1 METYSNPTSR
11 AVQRYYWQFGLSMAA
26 YVIVI
31 LLSRWMWHN
40 ANGRWQTVVALFP
53 MIPAVFVFASIVR
66 YLLATDELLRRI
78 AVVSL
83 ALAGGATALIAVT
96 YGLGGKQEFLQAFR
110 EEDCA
115 DHRADENGG
124 PVGECGKEPFRGH
137 GSGSAICRQPCPA
150 LRSSKGRDTTRCAAL
165 RKMSARQKRAG

>member
-1 METYSNPTSR
+1 
-11 AVQRYYWQFGLSMAA
+11 MAA

-96 YGLGGKQEFLQAFR
+96 YGLLEGDGLPR
-110 EEDCA
+110 
-115 DHRADENGG
+115 
-124 PVGECGKEPFRGH
+124 P
-137 GSGSAICRQPCPA
+137 SAWWTYGVFMVSWII
-150 LRSSKGRDTTRCAAL
+150 SSYFVRR
-165 RKMSARQKRAG
+165 RHQ

>member
-26 YVIVI
+26 YLIVI
-31 LLSRWMWHN
+31 LPTRWMWHN

-96 YGLGGKQEFLQAFR
+96 YGLLEGDGLPRPSAWWTYGVFMVSWIISSYFVRRIGRASCR
-110 EEDCA
+110 E
-115 DHRADENGG
+115 R
-124 PVGECGKEPFRGH
+124 GE
-137 GSGSAICRQPCPA
+137 I
-150 LRSSKGRDTTRCAAL
+150 
-165 RKMSARQKRAG
+165 

>member
-96 YGLGGKQEFLQAFR
+96 YGLLEGDGLPR
-110 EEDCA
+110 
-115 DHRADENGG
+115 
-124 PVGECGKEPFRGH
+124 P
-137 GSGSAICRQPCPA
+137 SAWWTYGVFMVSWII
-150 LRSSKGRDTTRCAAL
+150 SSYFVRR
-165 RKMSARQKRAG
+165 RHQ